1 MREKDKHE
9 MRRRKN
15 MTDVYDVQSIM
26 DTRNAKTL
34 NALRENLNTIRA
46 GRANPALLD
55 KIMVDYY
62 GSPTPLRNISNV
74 TAPDPRCLMIS
85 PFDPKSLSDIE
96 KAINLSNLGIN
107 PSNDGRFIRLV
118 IPMLTE
124 ERRKELTKVIH
135 KYGEEAKVA
144 IRNERRDANEVL
156 KKQEKDGEIT
166 EDDLDDELEEV
177 QKKAD
182 KRVKEIDE
190 IVAEKEKEI
199 MEV

>member
-1 MREKDKHE
+1 
-9 MRRRKN
+9 
-15 MTDVYDVQSIM
+15 M
-26 DTRNAKTL
+26 DSRNTKTL

-85 PFDPKSLSDIE
+85 PFDPKSLNDIE
-96 KAINLSNLGIN
+96 KAINMSNLGIN
-107 PSNDGRFIRLV
+107 PSNDGRFIRLA

-156 KKQEKDGEIT
+156 KKQEKDSEIT
-166 EDDLDDELEEV
+166 EDDLDDELEEI

-182 KRVKEIDE
+182 KRIKEIDE

>member
-1 MREKDKHE
+1 M
-9 MRRRKN
+9 
-15 MTDVYDVQSIM
+15 VDVQNIM
-26 DTRNAKTL
+26 DSRNTKTL
-34 NALRENLNTIRA
+34 NALKENLNTIRA

-62 GSPTPLRNISNV
+62 GSPTPLRNIANV

-85 PFDPKSLSDIE
+85 PFDPKSLNDIE
-96 KAINLSNLGIN
+96 KAINMSNLGIN
-107 PSNDGRFIRLV
+107 PSNDGKFIRLL

-144 IRNERRDANEVL
+144 IRNERRDANEIL

-166 EDDLDDELEEV
+166 EDDLDDELEEI

-182 KRVKEIDE
+182 KRIKDIDE